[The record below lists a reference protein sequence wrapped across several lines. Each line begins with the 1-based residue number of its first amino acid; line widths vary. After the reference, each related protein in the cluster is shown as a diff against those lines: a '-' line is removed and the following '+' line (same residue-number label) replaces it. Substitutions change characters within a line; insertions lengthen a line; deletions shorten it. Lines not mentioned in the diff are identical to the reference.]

1 MKKQRS
7 FTLIELLVV
16 IAIIGILAAFAM
28 VSLGGARAKA
38 RDSRRLADL
47 NTFRTALEMYFSDH
61 NQYPVWTSGCIED
74 TSATGSPFLLDFVP
88 NYMRQIPKDPLY
100 LKGHCY
106 YYKTTAN
113 GSDYHTLAL
122 LERNIQASQAD
133 GGENDSYYEVF
144 SRKEKLDEIGA
155 NISEV
160 VSAMG
165 SSAPSQQY
173 TLTVNASPTGG
184 GTVTGGGVYNSG
196 TVVNVTVSPNTGY
209 TFDHWSGACAGT
221 GTCTVTM
228 DASKTVEAVFS
239 LAWACGNPLV
249 DSRDSKSYATVLIG
263 NQCWMKQNMNI
274 GTICTADQTDNQTV
288 EKYCYNNTIA
298 NCDLNNNPNYYPDGG
313 LYQWAEAMQYA
324 ASCNGT
330 GAPPNDKCVT
340 PVQGI
345 CPTGWHIPSH
355 YELTTLERN
364 VGSNPSAFPY
374 NTSILGWLG
383 TNEGTN
389 LKPEG
394 SSGFEGNLAGF
405 RYTDGSFGSRGTSAY
420 VWSSLESAS
429 AWTRGLLSGY
439 ATVDRY
445 YLDEALGFSV
455 RCLKD

>member
-1 MKKQRS
+1 MKTKIFPEQRS

-239 LAWACGNPLV
+239 LAWACGSTFV
-249 DSRDSKSYATVLIG
+249 DSRDSKFYATVLIG

-274 GTICTADQTDNQTV
+274 GTRIAGTLAQTNNLTI
-288 EKYCYNNTIA
+288 EKY
-298 NCDLNNNPNYYPDGG
+298 
-313 LYQWAEAMQYA
+313 
-324 ASCNGT
+324 
-330 GAPPNDKCVT
+330 
-340 PVQGI
+340 
-345 CPTGWHIPSH
+345 
-355 YELTTLERN
+355 
-364 VGSNPSAFPY
+364 
-374 NTSILGWLG
+374 
-383 TNEGTN
+383 
-389 LKPEG
+389 
-394 SSGFEGNLAGF
+394 
-405 RYTDGSFGSRGTSAY
+405 
-420 VWSSLESAS
+420 
-429 AWTRGLLSGY
+429 
-439 ATVDRY
+439 
-445 YLDEALGFSV
+445 
-455 RCLKD
+455 